1 MSRSTRLILI
11 SICFVLLFTRQSE
24 GVTCYSYSGL
34 AWPDQQVCP
43 GSNACCGVKDR
54 CMPNRMCKSPDIR
67 DNILVRGPCLSSPWD
82 RKDCAQ
88 ICVFNETN
96 FNTGFND
103 YVFPRVEICDKNT
116 YCCRQGSDS
125 CCDSSLGKVYLDDNG
140 VLLSAAPSQTTVSS
154 VASSMDTTSTAAS
167 SSETI
172 FATTTSA
179 SAQDPTSASS
189 TSASAAITGSK
200 SGTNEALALKVGLGV
215 GIPFAATVV
224 GLATW
229 LLCRKRRNK
238 NGNASEQSASTLYY
252 TGEGHEGY
260 AKGSTYRSSP
270 YTSYRSPNPAGLN
283 EMHEMPARPD
293 ERWDGTPRELLG
305 SEVRDGQNR

>member
-11 SICFVLLFTRQSE
+11 SICFLFLFTRQSQ
-24 GVTCYSYSGL
+24 GVNCYSYSGL

-43 GSNACCGVKDR
+43 GSNACCGVKDK

-67 DNILVRGPCLSSPWD
+67 DDILVRGPCLSSPWD

-103 YVFPRVEICDKNT
+103 YVFPRVEVCDKNT
-116 YCCRQGSDS
+116 YCCRQGSDP
-125 CCDSSLGKVYLDDNG
+125 CCDSSLGKVYLDDDG
-140 VLLSAAPSQTTVSS
+140 VLLSAAPTQTTVSS
-154 VASSMDTTSTAAS
+154 VAS

-179 SAQDPTSASS
+179 STQDPTSASS
-189 TSASAAITGSK
+189 PSASAAITGSEA
-200 SGTNEALALKVGLGV
+200 GTNEALALKVGLGV

-238 NGNASEQSASTLYY
+238 NGNAYEQSAPTPHY
-252 TGEGHEGY
+252 TGEGHDGY
-260 AKGSTYRSSP
+260 VKGSAFGRSP
-270 YTSYRSPNPAGLN
+270 YTSYRGPSPAGLN

-305 SEVRDGQNR
+305 SEVLRDGQNR